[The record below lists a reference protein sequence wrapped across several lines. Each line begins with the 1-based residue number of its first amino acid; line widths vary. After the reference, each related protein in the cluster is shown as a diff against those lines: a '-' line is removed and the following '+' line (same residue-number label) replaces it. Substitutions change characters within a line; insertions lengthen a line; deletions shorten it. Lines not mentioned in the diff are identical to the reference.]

1 MEVEVEHR
9 RAFTSGIHSVSSQ
22 LEDEGR
28 RDKKI
33 MGVVE
38 LPFEV
43 DPALA
48 ANSTASSVDRNS
60 SPPLTHKFLRRG
72 KDYGCCRTS
81 F

>member
-43 DPALA
+43 DPALSA
-48 ANSTASSVDRNS
+48 ATLPSGQLQVL
-60 SPPLTHKFLRRG
+60 SPLSR
-72 KDYGCCRTS
+72 
-81 F
+81 